1 MSEVPTSRPKQPVL
15 CHTGAPFL
23 FKKKKKKKRKKKSVI
38 LSLFLKSDILFIV
51 DFFPLILILIF

>member
-23 FKKKKKKKRKKKSVI
+23 FKKKEEKKKKEKKSVI

-51 DFFPLILILIF
+51 DFFPLILIF